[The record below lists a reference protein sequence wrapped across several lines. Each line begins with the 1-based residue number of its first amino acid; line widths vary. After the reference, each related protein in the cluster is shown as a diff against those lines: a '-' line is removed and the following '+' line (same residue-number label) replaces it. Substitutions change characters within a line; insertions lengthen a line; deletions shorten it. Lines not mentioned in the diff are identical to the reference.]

1 VWCCIVKYWCAY
13 YGFSCNSYRADKITT
28 AMAGMPARI
37 TKYEADMQARKPKK
51 DLMFMMKRARA
62 LGRK

>member
-1 VWCCIVKYWCAY
+1 LR
-13 YGFSCNSYRADKITT
+13 FPCNAYRADKITT